1 MFMDTIDPTTGKKI
15 KSYPEF
21 SLSKINGILNR
32 AEKSF
37 QAWRG
42 LSFKERGEKMKKA
55 AALLRGN
62 KDRYARLMAQEM
74 GKPLPQGRGE
84 IEKCALVCD
93 FYAGQAE
100 TYLAAEK
107 IITEA
112 RESFVMY
119 EPLGI
124 VLAVM
129 PWNFPF
135 WQVFRCAAPTLMA
148 GNGIVLKH
156 ASNVCGCAQAIEQ
169 IFKEAG
175 FPPNLFSNV
184 FLANDK
190 VKDLIAHPLVRAVS
204 LTGSTGAGRSVGS
217 AAGWAIK
224 KTVLELGG
232 SDPYIILDDADLD
245 SAVETCVY
253 SRLINGGQSC
263 IAAKRFIVMD
273 SVFKEFEEKFVAKMK
288 SQRMGPPLDEGVDL
302 GPMARHDLRD
312 QLHKQVRQTVRQGA
326 KLLTGGAVPKSAG
339 AFYPPTVLTNL
350 KKNMTAYQE
359 ELFGPVAGLIRVT
372 SEEQAVEVA
381 NATVFGLGSAV
392 FSGTVERARR
402 VALRLE
408 AGCCFINDFVRS
420 DPRLPF
426 GGIKQSGYGREL
438 AVAGIREFTNAKT
451 VYIK

>member
-1 MFMDTIDPTTGKKI
+1 
-15 KSYPEF
+15 
-21 SLSKINGILNR
+21 
-32 AEKSF
+32 
-37 QAWRG
+37 
-42 LSFKERGEKMKKA
+42 
-55 AALLRGN
+55 
-62 KDRYARLMAQEM
+62 
-74 GKPLPQGRGE
+74 
-84 IEKCALVCD
+84 
-93 FYAGQAE
+93 
-100 TYLAAEK
+100 
-107 IITEA
+107 
-112 RESFVMY
+112 
-119 EPLGI
+119 
-124 VLAVM
+124 
-129 PWNFPF
+129 
-135 WQVFRCAAPTLMA
+135 MA